1 MCWQTVEQQSNPA
14 LAIASSVGNKAESKL
29 ATKMIENMKKLL
41 FIALFLLFTLYS
53 NGQETKFPQTELIM
67 DLDSLV
73 SFIEQVHPNPYAN
86 ISKNEIYRDIKRAK
100 KSMPDSVSLIK
111 FFTIISP
118 VVSKLK
124 DGHTGVLFPYRE
136 WKSMNPF
143 CFPFNPQI
151 SFEGKLFASDRQS
164 SLPKGAEILSIND
177 IPSIHIFTMLLSSIN
192 GESEKWRISLLN
204 QSFVERFGVFYG
216 FDSIYK
222 IKYKLE
228 DKTDTLTIQGYR
240 LKDLL
245 ELKRK
250 EQKKKETQNIVQIR
264 PYSFKILADKTGLID
279 FKEFSGEAQFPG
291 FLDSIF
297 SVMSKEKTKNLII
310 DLRDNGGGNSIL
322 GDELFQYISKVPF
335 SQAGKTIT
343 KYSNIQSQFY
353 EKHRKSGNFSFLTDL
368 SESEF
373 NTLVSHKPGSIVIL
387 EDTLIPLRENKY
399 RFSGNVYVLASINS
413 FSSASMF
420 AWCFHKF
427 NMGVI
432 VGEETGGYIVSFGD
446 IIYSV
451 LPKSNLNMT
460 ISTKELYLYGT
471 TDNDRHGVLPDYQ
484 VKPDDALDF
493 TLKLINKE

>member
-1 MCWQTVEQQSNPA
+1 
-14 LAIASSVGNKAESKL
+14 
-29 ATKMIENMKKLL
+29 MIGNMKKLL
-41 FIALFLLFTLYS
+41 FSALFLLFTLFS
-53 NGQETKFPQTELIM
+53 NGQESKFTRKELTM

-86 ISKNEIYRDIKRAK
+86 ISKNEICRDIKRAK

-118 VVSKLK
+118 IVSKLK

-204 QSFVERFGVFYG
+204 QSFVERFGAFYG
-216 FDSIYK
+216 FSAIYK
-222 IKYKLE
+222 IKYKLG

-250 EQKKKETQNIVQIR
+250 EQKKNETQNIEKKQ

-279 FKEFSGEAQFPG
+279 FKSFTEETQFPA

-297 SVMSKEKTKNLII
+297 TIMIQEKTKNLII
-310 DLRDNGGGNSIL
+310 DLRENGGGNSIL
-322 GDELFQYISKVPF
+322 GDEIFQYISKVPF

-343 KYSNIQSQFY
+343 KYSNIQKQFY
-353 EKHRKSGNFSFLTDL
+353 EQYRKDGNLSFLT
-368 SESEF
+368 ESEF
-373 NTLVSHKPGSIVIL
+373 NTIVSHKPGTITIS
-387 EDTLIPLRENKY
+387 EDTLIPLRNNNS
-399 RFSGNVYVLASINS
+399 RFNGNVYVLTSINT

-432 VGEETGGYIVSFGD
+432 VGEETGGYIVGFGD
-446 IIYSV
+446 VIFSS
-451 LPKSNLNMT
+451 LPKSNITLE
-460 ISTKELYLYGT
+460 ISSKEFYLYGT
-471 TDNDRHGVLPDYQ
+471 TDNDRHGVIPDYQ
-484 VKPDDALDF
+484 VKPDEALDF